1 MIAKCIK
8 GTGFRGAIEYDLQPH
23 KSLLLETNM
32 AGRNPRELTKEF
44 GAIRVLRP
52 KLSKAV
58 CHVSI
63 SLSPEESLTD
73 DQWRHV
79 AQTWLQGMGFEAN
92 QYVVSRHTD
101 AAHSHIHILVNRV
114 TFDGQVVSDA
124 YDYKRQEPIMRAL
137 EQELGLQQVLSS
149 RDSPCCAL
157 RKGEVEKALR
167 TGEKPVRLELQDA
180 VTDALRDS
188 PCLDTFTERLAQK
201 GISVKLNQSS
211 TGRVSGISFAQ
222 DGIAFKGS
230 KLGKAFTW
238 NALQER
244 GLRYEQDGLST
255 KHGREEDRQFP
266 NTNNGKDNLS
276 RWGTSET
283 RSSADGVESARGGEN
298 QELTGINQAFEA
310 IKQHYLADNKRRS
323 SSRSRSQK
331 LSR

>member
-8 GTGFRGAIEYDLQPH
+8 GTGFRGAVEYDLQPH
-23 KSLLLETNM
+23 KSLLLKTNM
-32 AGRNPRELTKEF
+32 IGQNPRELTKEF

-92 QYVVSRHTD
+92 QYMVSRHTD

-149 RDSPCCAL
+149 RDSPSCAL
-157 RKGEVEKALR
+157 RKGELEKALR
-167 TGEKPVRLELQDA
+167 TGEKPVCLALQEA
-180 VTDALRDS
+180 VTNALRDS

-201 GISVKLNQSS
+201 GVTVKLNQSS
-211 TGRVSGISFAQ
+211 TGHVSGISFAK
-222 DGIAFKGS
+222 DDIAFKGS

-244 GLRYEQDGLST
+244 GLLYEQDGLST
-255 KHGREEDRQFP
+255 KHGREGTHTSDTSAPQRGDSTE
-266 NTNNGKDNLS
+266 
-276 RWGTSET
+276 WGASET
-283 RSSADGVESARGGEN
+283 RSAPDNIVTPRGGKD
-298 QELTGINQAFEA
+298 QELAGTHQAFEA
-310 IKQHYLADNKRRS
+310 IKQHYLTDNRKRSTRRS
-323 SSRSRSQK
+323 GGQKRSR
-331 LSR
+331 